1 MGDRFYGS
9 DTVYCFCFTE
19 NIMDIERLKEE
30 IKADEGYKNEIYYDH
45 LRLKT
50 CGVGH
55 LIKETDPEYGLEVGT
70 FIDDERVN
78 ELFEQ
83 DLNVTLGEC
92 TLLYDDFY
100 LLPEEAQLIIANM
113 MFNLG
118 RPRLSKFVKFKKAVD
133 DRDWKEASNQ
143 MKDSK
148 WYRQVTLRAERLCR
162 RMASI

>member
-1 MGDRFYGS
+1 
-9 DTVYCFCFTE
+9 
-19 NIMDIERLKEE
+19 MDIEKLKEE
-30 IKADEGYKNEIYYDH
+30 IKADEGYKNEIYLDH
-45 LRLKT
+45 LGLPT
-50 CGVGH
+50 LGVGH
-55 LIKETDPEYGLEVGT
+55 LIKETDPEYGLKVGT
-70 FIDDERVN
+70 HIDDERVN

-118 RPRLSKFVKFKKAVD
+118 RPRLSKFVKFRKAID

>member
-1 MGDRFYGS
+1 MGNRFYGGN
-9 DTVYCFCFTE
+9 TIFCFCSTE
-19 NIMDIERLKEE
+19 ILMDIERLKEE

-55 LIKETDPEYGLEVGT
+55 LIIETDPEYGLEVGT

-83 DLNVTLGEC
+83 YLNITIDEC

-100 LLPEEAQLIIANM
+100 ALPEEAQLIIANM

-118 RPRLSKFVKFKKAVD
+118 RPRLSRFHKMKKAVD
-133 DRDWKEASNQ
+133 NRDWQEASNQ

-148 WYRQVTLRAERLCR
+148 WYRQVTNRAERLCE
-162 RMASI
+162 RMAKI

>member
-1 MGDRFYGS
+1 
-9 DTVYCFCFTE
+9 
-19 NIMDIERLKEE
+19 MDIEKLKEE
-30 IKADEGYKNEIYYDH
+30 IKADEGYKNEIYLDH
-45 LRLKT
+45 LGLPT
-50 CGVGH
+50 LGVGH
-55 LIKETDPEYGLEVGT
+55 LVKETDPEYGLEVGT
-70 FIDDERVN
+70 HIDDERVN

-100 LLPEEAQLIIANM
+100 LLPEEVQLIIANM
-113 MFNLG
+113 MFNMG

-133 DRDWKEASNQ
+133 DRDWQEASNQ

-162 RMASI
+162 RMASV